1 MMDPIAS
8 FDVACLK
15 PVPWSTPQVFMKTTG
30 AGRRYKSAARN
41 PELETWQSYVKLHA
55 EEAMG
60 DRPPVLGPLRV
71 DLVFYRQTDD
81 PELVGSEWFNGV
93 AWSEKKETYVK
104 TGETVPDVDN
114 LAKGVLDAMQGVVF
128 GNDVQVCVL
137 ETSRLFWSYDGV
149 SVRVHELRR
158 DGSI

>member
-1 MMDPIAS
+1 MPRRR
-8 FDVACLK
+8 
-15 PVPWSTPQVFMKTTG
+15 WGTG
-30 AGRRYKSAARN
+30 PPSSAR
-41 PELETWQSYVKLHA
+41 
-55 EEAMG
+55 
-60 DRPPVLGPLRV
+60 LRV

-137 ETSRLFWSYDGV
+137 ETSRLFWGYDGV